1 MFLIYRKE
9 ISTMMNF
16 KPLNTHYNRR
26 KLVALTVKKLNHKY
40 NRDQIGEIVKEYA
53 AVICDL
59 VKESEVDEL
68 HTITL
73 KPFNFLTLSAGIKPP
88 RNYRY
93 FDSGVCMINE
103 PRKWVKANIG
113 TYFNRRIL
121 NNLD

>member
-1 MFLIYRKE
+1 MID
-9 ISTMMNF
+9 F

-40 NRDQIGEIVKEYA
+40 NRDQINEIVKEYA

-73 KPFNFLTLSAGIKPP
+73 KPFNFLTLSVGIKPP

-93 FDSGVCMINE
+93 FDSGATMTNA
-103 PRKWVKANIG
+103 PRKWVRANIG